1 MPFNG
6 SISSNVIGVS
16 IMAAGDITF
25 FHQFKLDL
33 GNKIHDLDSD
43 TWEVGFAGV
52 EGNGT
57 IGTLA

>member
-1 MPFNG
+1 
-6 SISSNVIGVS
+6 
-16 IMAAGDITF
+16 MAAGDITF

-43 TWEVGFAGV
+43 TWKVGFAGV
-52 EGNGT
+52 DGNGT